1 MKSHWDNI
9 AAETARE
16 SKRGSSED
24 QSEISVYSDLAGN
37 IFNEIQSA
45 DEESNHIDDAE
56 MSVRITIAEE
66 ENEDE
71 DGEIVE
77 DDEIVESDDD
87 DEENEQGLRAMV
99 ESADDK
105 DEELEAEE
113 NDENDDINDDADEDE
128 EDLEDEEDDDAD
140 EDDDDEHERND
151 AGARLSAA
159 KISADGWK
167 GTHAST
173 HANPE
178 LDSADINDPGSG
190 YDDPDDEYDQ
200 PDEVDEDKEKDL
212 ECDIV
217 VGLKNEESSW
227 KSFDTSDG
235 EATVIPVTRT
245 CLPRGCLWRPYY
257 PTFILFITLL
267 DWLFYLGGIIAM
279 NPRPKIT
286 LIGPLSPALPSF
298 PFQTI
303 STWPSCSSKHEH
315 WRLISSQFSHEGI
328 QHLGGYTALGLIY
341 GIILESTHP
350 YHSLITVVVYQAAV
364 ILGCLGHSFISPY
377 DALIGCSS
385 GIYGLI
391 GCCLS
396 HLILN
401 KDILEWRV
409 YYGLIAIIVLQ
420 VLFEIF
426 AYIIWYSPKTAYAAH
441 FTALAV
447 GIFIGILPGIPE
459 PYSWK
464 KIMGLSGLC
473 AFIVLTICLSLHYS
487 THLLQKLSTDQ
498 FSAYSCCQELLSLA
512 SPTLTLDDARISM
525 NCTVPSMR
533 IRR

>member
-37 IFNEIQSA
+37 IFNEIQSP

-56 MSVRITIAEE
+56 MSVRISIAEE

-71 DGEIVE
+71 DGENAE
-77 DDEIVESDDD
+77 DDDENEQGQRGMDGDVGVESDD
-87 DEENEQGLRAMV
+87 N
-99 ESADDK
+99 K
-105 DEELEAEE
+105 DEELEADE
-113 NDENDDINDDADEDE
+113 NDENEENDDDADEDG
-128 EDLEDEEDDDAD
+128 EDDDDDDDEDEEDEEDDDGE
-140 EDDDDEHERND
+140 EDDDDDHERND
-151 AGARLSAA
+151 AGARLSATRIA
-159 KISADGWK
+159 AEGWK
-167 GTHAST
+167 GA
-173 HANPE
+173 HANPD
-178 LDSADINDPGSG
+178 LDSADIDDPGSG

-200 PDEVDEDKEKDL
+200 PDEKDEDKDL
-212 ECDIV
+212 ECAKDF
-217 VGLKNEESSW
+217 GLKNEESSW
-227 KSFDTSDG
+227 RSSDFSDG
-235 EATVIPVTRT
+235 GATNVPAKKTCIPG
-245 CLPRGCLWRPYY
+245 GCLWRPYY

-286 LIGPLSPALPSF
+286 LIGPLSPSLPSF
-298 PFQTI
+298 PFETI
-303 STWPSCSSKHEH
+303 STWPSCINRHQH

-328 QHLGGYTALGLIY
+328 QHLGGYTALGLVY
-341 GIILESTHP
+341 GVILESTHP
-350 YHSLITVVVYQAAV
+350 YHSLITVVVYQAAI

-409 YYGLIAIIVLQ
+409 YYGLIAIIVIQ
-420 VLFEIF
+420 VLFEIL

-447 GIFIGILPGIPE
+447 GIFIGISPGIPE
-459 PYSWK
+459 PHSWK
-464 KIMGLSGLC
+464 KIMGASGLC

-487 THLLQKLSTDQ
+487 TNLIQKLSTDQ
-498 FSAYSCCQELLSLA
+498 FTSYSCCKELLSLV
-512 SPTLTLDDARISM
+512 SPTLTLDDARTSM
-525 NCTVPSMR
+525 SCTVPTMR

>member
-71 DGEIVE
+71 DGEILDGDE
-77 DDEIVESDDD
+77 DDEEN
-87 DEENEQGLRAMV
+87 EENEQGLRGMVDVEV
-99 ESADDK
+99 ESDENK
-105 DEELEAEE
+105 DEELEA
-113 NDENDDINDDADEDE
+113 DENDDDDDDDDGE
-128 EDLEDEEDDDAD
+128 EDGD
-140 EDDDDEHERND
+140 EDDDDEEDEEDECDEDDDDDEHEQND
-151 AGARLSAA
+151 AVVRRLATKSA
-159 KISADGWK
+159 ADGWK
-167 GTHAST
+167 GTHA
-173 HANPE
+173 NPE
-178 LDSADINDPGSG
+178 LDSGDIYDPGSG

-200 PDEVDEDKEKDL
+200 PDERDQDKDQ
-212 ECDIV
+212 ECAIDF
-217 VGLKNEESSW
+217 GLKNEESSW
-227 KSFDTSDG
+227 KSSDPSDG
-235 EATVIPVTRT
+235 GATVIPAKRT
-245 CLPRGCLWRPYY
+245 CIPGGCIWRPYY
-257 PTFILFITLL
+257 PTFIIFITLL
-267 DWLFYLGGIIAM
+267 DWMFYLGGIIAM
-279 NPRPKIT
+279 NPRPNIT
-286 LIGPLSPALPSF
+286 LIGPLSPPLPSF
-298 PFQTI
+298 PFETI
-303 STWPSCSSKHEH
+303 SNWPSCSNHHEH
-315 WRLISSQFSHEGI
+315 WRLISSQFIHEGI
-328 QHLGGYTALGLIY
+328 QHLGGYTALGLVY

-350 YHSLITVVVYQAAV
+350 YHSLITVVVYQAAI

-401 KDILEWRV
+401 KEILERRV
-409 YYGLIAIIVLQ
+409 YYGLILILVLQ
-420 VLFEIF
+420 VIFEIV

-447 GIFIGILPGIPE
+447 GIFIGIIPGIPE
-459 PYSWK
+459 PHSWK
-464 KIMGLSGLC
+464 KIMGASGLC

-487 THLLQKLSTDQ
+487 TNLLQKLSTDQ
-498 FSAYSCCQELLSLA
+498 FSAYSCCKELLSLV
-512 SPTLTLDDARISM
+512 SPTLTLYDARTSM
-525 NCTVPSMR
+525 NCTVPTMR